1 MGRGSVA
8 DWVALNLL
16 RGLGPILVHRLLER
30 FGEPGEA
37 AYRAGRAAL
46 EEVPGMGALRAR
58 SVVEERRGLRRRAE
72 AEVRAC
78 AALGARL
85 LTLDDPAYPD
95 LVREIADPPPVLY
108 VLGELAPDPVRI
120 AVVGSRRPTAYGSRV
135 ARALGARLAERGVE
149 VVSGGARGI
158 DSRAHEGALEAAG
171 RTVAVLGSGLAR
183 LYPPEN
189 EALFR
194 RIACSGAVVSEFPL
208 EAPPKAEHFPR
219 RNRLL
224 AALAHG
230 VVVVEAASR
239 SGALGTAAHALE
251 QGREVMAVPGP
262 VDSDRSVG
270 CHRLIQQGAK
280 LVHEAEDVIVELHPE
295 LRRRLQPAGAA
306 PTPGGGAR
314 LDGLT
319 EEEAL
324 VLSLLADPEPVHLD
338 VLADRAP
345 FDVAKLQVALFG
357 LEMRGAVEQLPGRY
371 YLGRLSR
378 EA

>member
-1 MGRGSVA
+1 MGRASVA

-30 FGEPGEA
+30 FGEPGEV
-37 AYRAGRAAL
+37 AYRADRAAL
-46 EEVPGMGALRAR
+46 EEVPGMGAVRAR

-72 AEVRAC
+72 SEVRAC
-78 AALGARL
+78 AELGVRL
-85 LTLDDPAYPD
+85 LVLDDPAYPH

-108 VLGELAPDPVRI
+108 VRGELGQDPVRI

-135 ARALGARLAERGVE
+135 ARALAARLAERGVE

-158 DSRAHEGALEAAG
+158 DSRAHEGALEAGG

-183 LYPPEN
+183 LYPPDN
-189 EALFR
+189 EPLFR
-194 RIACSGAVVSEFPL
+194 RIACAGALVSEFPL

-219 RNRLL
+219 RNRIL

-239 SGALGTAAHALE
+239 SGALGTAARALE

-280 LVHEAEDVIVELHPE
+280 LVHEMEDVIAELNPE
-295 LRRRLQPAGAA
+295 LRGRLQPAPGSPARGA
-306 PTPGGGAR
+306 GAK
-314 LDGLT
+314 LEGLS

-345 FDVAKLQVALFG
+345 FDVARLQVALFG

>member
-1 MGRGSVA
+1 MGRASVA

-30 FGEPGEA
+30 FGEPGEV
-37 AYRAGRAAL
+37 AYRADRAAL
-46 EEVPGMGALRAR
+46 EQVPGVGTARAR
-58 SVVEERRGLRRRAE
+58 SVVEERRGLRQRAE
-72 AEVRAC
+72 SEIRAC
-78 AALGARL
+78 AALGVRL
-85 LTLDDPAYPD
+85 LTLDDEAYPG

-108 VLGELAPDPVRI
+108 VRGELARDPVRI
-120 AVVGSRRPTAYGSRV
+120 AVVGSRRPTFYGSRV
-135 ARALGARLAERGVE
+135 ARALAARLAERGVE

-158 DSRAHEGALEAAG
+158 DSQAHEGALDAGG
-171 RTVAVLGSGLAR
+171 RTVSVLGSGIAR
-183 LYPPEN
+183 LYPPDN
-189 EALFR
+189 EALFG
-194 RIACSGAVVSEFPL
+194 RIACAGAVVSEFPL
-208 EAPPKAEHFPR
+208 ETPPRAEHFPR

-239 SGALGTAAHALE
+239 SGALGTAAHGLE

-262 VDSDRSVG
+262 VDSDQSVG

-280 LVHEAEDVIVELHPE
+280 LVHEAEDVIAELNPE
-295 LRRRLQPAGAA
+295 LRRRLRPASGSAA
-306 PTPGGGAR
+306 GEAGAR
-314 LDGLT
+314 LDRLS
-319 EEEAL
+319 EDEAL

-345 FDVAKLQVALFG
+345 FDVARLQVALFG

-371 YLGRLSR
+371 YLGRHFR